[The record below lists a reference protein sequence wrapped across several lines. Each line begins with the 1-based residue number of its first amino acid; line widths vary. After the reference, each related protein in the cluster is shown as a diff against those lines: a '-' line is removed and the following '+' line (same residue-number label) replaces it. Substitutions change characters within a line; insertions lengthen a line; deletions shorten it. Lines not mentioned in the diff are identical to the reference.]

1 MAAFA
6 GFERAAL
13 FFEPPLE
20 LRAGHDSIIQ
30 QIGCA
35 DRIIGEKGDGLERTL
50 AWKLPE
56 QVDDLDESRAV
67 DGLGRVQ

>member
-6 GFERAAL
+6 GFERAAPFL
-13 FFEPPLE
+13 EPPLE

-35 DRIIGEKGDGLERTL
+35 DRIMEKERLDRPCFRLLSPSLLSPRHGIG
-50 AWKLPE
+50 
-56 QVDDLDESRAV
+56 
-67 DGLGRVQ
+67 